1 MYIYDMY
8 KIPMAERE
16 RESDGQMDGRKEG
29 WMDGRKDGR
38 MDDGL
43 IDRQITNMDFSPNWD
58 PQNHGFQY

>member
-1 MYIYDMY
+1 MY

-16 RESDGQMDGRKEG
+16 GERAMDRWMDGRKEG

-43 IDRQITNMDFSPNWD
+43 IDR
-58 PQNHGFQY
+58 